1 MVEVENQLFTIFG
14 NFIRDLSKTYP
25 EIKSCLYRNY
35 EDCLLEGDKSLSDF
49 PKLEKFLKL
58 ISEHEKMITDK
69 NLEFFDLEI
78 EFLEE
83 ITFKRLWTKNISN
96 KTRES
101 IWKYLQTFQ
110 IININLRSSQQL
122 KDVLSQIGT
131 DTQVEV
137 DKSTAKDLKKLKKLS
152 EGVKEEVMEDES
164 ELDAMLGPLMDSG
177 IGDIAKEVAKTMDIE
192 KMFGSMDENSHPMEV
207 MAQMMNPEKMGTI
220 FQNINSVMEQKME
233 SGEVTQEGLKGE
245 AEGMMGKMGENPIFK
260 NMMQGLDPNA
270 MDPSSPSQTE
280 DNRVPEELTKEEKQK
295 KLREKINEK
304 RANR

>member
-58 ISEHEKMITDK
+58 IGDHEKLITDK
-69 NLEFFDLEI
+69 NLEFFDLEV

-152 EGVKEEVMEDES
+152 EGVKEEVEEET

-177 IGDIAKEVAKTMDIE
+177 IGDIAKEVAKNMDVE
-192 KMFGSMDENSHPMEV
+192 KMFGSIDENSNPMEI
-207 MAQMMNPEKMGTI
+207 MAQMMNPDKMGTI
-220 FQNINSVMEQKME
+220 FQNINSVMEQKMD
-233 SGEVTQEGLKGE
+233 SGELTKDSLKSE
-245 AEGMMGKMGENPIFK
+245 AEGMMGTLGESPMFK

-270 MDPSSPSQTE
+270 VNQRGREEPVTE
-280 DNRVPEELTKEEKQK
+280 EPIQELTKEEKQK

-304 RANR
+304 RANT

>member
-1 MVEVENQLFTIFG
+1 
-14 NFIRDLSKTYP
+14 
-25 EIKSCLYRNY
+25 
-35 EDCLLEGDKSLSDF
+35 
-49 PKLEKFLKL
+49 
-58 ISEHEKMITDK
+58 
-69 NLEFFDLEI
+69 
-78 EFLEE
+78 
-83 ITFKRLWTKNISN
+83 
-96 KTRES
+96 
-101 IWKYLQTFQ
+101 
-110 IININLRSSQQL
+110 
-122 KDVLSQIGT
+122 
-131 DTQVEV
+131 
-137 DKSTAKDLKKLKKLS
+137 
-152 EGVKEEVMEDES
+152 
-164 ELDAMLGPLMDSG
+164 
-177 IGDIAKEVAKTMDIE
+177 
-192 KMFGSMDENSHPMEV
+192 MFGSMDENSHPMEV